1 MRTFILLTA
10 VNIIAMGT
18 AGAQPALPQP
28 YAGKQTQEIK
38 SLTAQ
43 EIDDLRNG
51 RGMGFALTAEL
62 NGYPG
67 PAHILE
73 LAGDLQ
79 LTSTQKARVQALFD
93 AMKAE
98 TSRLGEVLIAQERAL
113 DEAFAKRTID
123 TATLETLT
131 ARAGAARANL
141 RAAHLRYHLEAAPL
155 LDEKQ
160 TRLYARLRG
169 YSDTPGPQSPGGG
182 HSGHGGRHQRGH

>member
-1 MRTFILLTA
+1 MRTFIFAAASMIVTGA
-10 VNIIAMGT
+10 I
-18 AGAQPALPQP
+18 AQPAPSQP

-51 RGMGFALTAEL
+51 RGMGFALSAEL

-73 LAGDLQ
+73 LAKDLQ
-79 LTSTQKARVQALFD
+79 LTSAQRERVQALFD

-98 TSRLGEVLIAQERAL
+98 TSKLGEELIAQERAL
-113 DEAFAKRTID
+113 DDAFAKRTID
-123 TATLETLT
+123 TASLETLT
-131 ARAGAARANL
+131 SRAGATRAKL

-169 YSDTPGPQSPGGG
+169 YGDAPGQHAPAGG
-182 HSGHGGRHQRGH
+182 HSGHGGRHHRGH